1 MITFGALAVLFQP
14 FIKIP
19 LGRMVWN
26 IVDITIAI
34 LLLVMLLKE
43 RESKK

>member
-1 MITFGALAVLFQP
+1 MITFGTLAVLFQP

-19 LGRMVWN
+19 LGRVVWN
-26 IVDITIAI
+26 IVDIAIAVV
-34 LLLVMLLKE
+34 LLVMLLIE